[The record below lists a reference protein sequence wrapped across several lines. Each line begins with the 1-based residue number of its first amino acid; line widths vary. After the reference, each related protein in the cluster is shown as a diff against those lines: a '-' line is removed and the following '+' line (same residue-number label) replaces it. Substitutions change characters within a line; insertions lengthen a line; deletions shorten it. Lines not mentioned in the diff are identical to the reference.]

1 MIALVPTGPEHVEPI
16 QRLAGHP
23 DIAAMT
29 PIPHPYPEDGA
40 ARFVRNVV
48 LPGRAAGTF
57 YGFVIEAGDEVVGHV
72 GLKNVDRTRGE
83 AELGYWV
90 GRPYWGR
97 GYASEA
103 ARLAL
108 DVAFGALGLEE
119 VYAHV
124 LARNPASA
132 RVLEK
137 AGFERVALP
146 PEKMPDAC
154 ATRGETW
161 GFQIGRAAW
170 ERLRTA
176 PAA

>member
-1 MIALVPTGPEHVEPI
+1 PRGRPAGARLARRLAPHHARRRVPGRARPRMARLVARRAALHQARLALVIALVPTGPEHAEAI

-57 YGFVIEAGDEVVGHV
+57 YGFVIEAGGEVVGHI
-72 GLKNVDRTRGE
+72 GLKNVDRARGA

-90 GRPYWGR
+90 GRPFWGR

-103 ARLAL
+103 
-108 DVAFGALGLEE
+108 
-119 VYAHV
+119 
-124 LARNPASA
+124 
-132 RVLEK
+132 
-137 AGFERVALP
+137 
-146 PEKMPDAC
+146 
-154 ATRGETW
+154 
-161 GFQIGRAAW
+161 
-170 ERLRTA
+170 
-176 PAA
+176 